1 MKRYFALW
9 FWMTILAAL
18 AAVAGRAALPS
29 PDLIAQIHF
38 AGGPAIAAD
47 TNAAAFTNLWCTPEA
62 LALRNQTLN
71 KLSHAPYAWLKS
83 KIAAGTGDE
92 AAQLRPLIDDLSSA
106 EWFLQ
111 VRDAATGSPEL
122 ALAIRLDAG
131 RAQLWQSNLKSVLEA
146 WTAMPVTK
154 TPAGWELKKHL
165 PPDLIRLVRVG
176 DWVVVG
182 YGQDALPLND
192 ALVRRVQAEKRPVPA
207 DKNAWLTLD
216 LDWPRLSRWLP
227 EFKSLDLPET
237 QLQLAGRDGHLRW
250 NGKLVFSQP
259 LALTLEPWRL
269 PTNTI
274 NMPLD
279 SFEAAR
285 GIAPWLQKQ
294 NWLRPYTIS
303 PLPNQM
309 FVWAVDQMPL
319 QTFAAVPVPNG
330 KKALQ
335 ELEQKLS
342 IHTNWQ
348 NRLQM
353 PLTMEATNNQLSWLG
368 VPMAA
373 PNLQAVHEPAG
384 DFLLAGVFP
393 NVPHSQ
399 PLPPELLTQI
409 AHGNLVY
416 YHWEVTSERLK
427 QLPQLTQLALMITR
441 HRQLDAQSPAGK
453 WLGRIGPTLG
463 VTVTEVKQTAPNE
476 LSLQRKAPAGFTAF
490 ELIALAN
497 WLEATNFPGCNLDLP
512 PPRHRRP
519 APRATNAPPM
529 HPPVASPAAPRTA
542 P

>member
-1 MKRYFALW
+1 MKHFLALW
-9 FWMTILAAL
+9 LWTALGAAATVQ
-18 AAVAGRAALPS
+18 AA

-47 TNAAAFTNLWCTPEA
+47 LNALAFTNLWCTPEA

-71 KLSHAPYAWLKS
+71 KLSSAPYTWFKS

-92 AAQLRPLIDDLSSA
+92 AAQFRPLLDDLLSA
-106 EWFLQ
+106 EWFQQ
-111 VRDAATGSPEL
+111 VRDAASGSPEV

-131 RAQLWQSNLKSVLEA
+131 RAQLWQSNLKSVLET
-146 WTAMPVTK
+146 WTGMPVTK
-154 TPAGWELKKHL
+154 TPGGWELKKHL
-165 PPDLIRLVRVG
+165 PPNLIRFVHVG

-192 ALVRRVQAEKRPVPA
+192 ALVRRVQAEKRPGPA
-207 DKNAWLTLD
+207 EKNVWLSLD

-237 QLQLAGRDGHLRW
+237 QLQFTGRDGNLRW
-250 NGKLVFSQP
+250 NGKLVFPQP
-259 LALTLEPWRL
+259 LALALEPWRL

-274 NMPLD
+274 NMPID
-279 SFEAAR
+279 SFAAVR
-285 GIAPWLQKQ
+285 GIAPWLRKQ
-294 NWLRPYTIS
+294 IWLQPYAIS

-309 FVWAVDQMPL
+309 FVWAVAQMPL
-319 QTFAAVPVPNG
+319 QTFAAAPVPDG
-330 KKALQ
+330 QKALR
-335 ELEQKLS
+335 ELEQKMS
-342 IHTNWQ
+342 TRTNWQ
-348 NRLQM
+348 SGFML
-353 PLTMEATNNQLSWLG
+353 PLTMEATNNRISWRG
-368 VPMAA
+368 IPMVA
-373 PNLQAVHEPAG
+373 PNLQAVHDSGG
-384 DFLLAGVFP
+384 DFLFAGVFP

-409 AHGNLVY
+409 APGNLVY
-416 YHWEVTSERLK
+416 YQWEATGERLK

-453 WLGRIGPTLG
+453 WLDRIKPTLG
-463 VTVTEVKQTAPNE
+463 VSVTEVKQTAPNE

-512 PPRHRRP
+512 PFRHRRP
-519 APRATNAPPM
+519 ALRATNAPPM
-529 HPPVASPAAPRTA
+529 HLPPASPAAPRTA